1 MAAKKKKPRIT
12 IDHKLAHKLAKM
24 ACTNEEIAACLNISA
39 KYFYDVIK
47 RDPELS
53 DMIQKGRAE
62 GRASL
67 RRAQWA
73 KALEGNPTML
83 IWLGKQLLGQSDMSR
98 TEITGKDGE
107 AIQIEEQSGTA
118 REFIE
123 AAITRV
129 HKLKGE
135 SEDTGQP
142 DTPTTH

>member
-1 MAAKKKKPRIT
+1 MAGKKKIV
-12 IDHKLAHKLAKM
+12 IDYELAHKLARM
-24 ACTNEEIAACLNISA
+24 ACTNEEIAACLNVSA
-39 KYFYDVIK
+39 KYYYDVLK

-83 IWLGKQLLGQSDMSR
+83 IWLGKQLLGQSDMTR
-98 TEITGKDGE
+98 TEITGRDGE
-107 AIQIEEQSGTA
+107 AIQIEEQAGSA

-123 AAITRV
+123 AAINRI
-129 HKLKGE
+129 HKLSGE
-135 SEDTGQP
+135 SEDPERPESGTA
-142 DTPTTH
+142 H

>member
-1 MAAKKKKPRIT
+1 MAGKKKPRIT
-12 IDHKLAHKLAKM
+12 VDYELAHKLARM
-24 ACTNEEIAACLNISA
+24 ACTNEEIAACMNISA
-39 KYFYDVIK
+39 KYYYDVIK

-83 IWLGKQLLGQSDMSR
+83 IWLGKQLLGQSDMTR
-98 TEITGKDGE
+98 TEITGRDGE
-107 AIQIEEQSGTA
+107 AIQIEEQSGSA

-123 AAITRV
+123 AAITRI
-129 HKLKGE
+129 HKLDEK
-135 SEDTGQP
+135 SRDTKQTEPG
-142 DTPTTH
+142 TTH